1 MPIVPQSFKRKSA
14 FPTSEII
21 AHQTVAVETHAPSW
35 ETRPVA
41 GIQTEHANQSKTS
54 SNAATP
60 LVKGDPLVD
69 PQVCS
74 NPEVRVTGVADL
86 PPQSISNNLSISAH
100 SGSRPISTTH
110 KKKSTTDCASSS
122 KVGHTLGFNDL
133 GDLGV
138 DIPQLSV
145 ISDNGKTQSFGS
157 KCLPDGFHSMQTR
170 SSSARLSQKSNTSHL
185 GVQTAFGSSKGLIAS
200 GMFNTPSTSR
210 RRRRAPSGVPSAKL
224 SKAQRFCARRHVR
237 KITRRDHYFC
247 WYESIGTEKI
257 DGPPPHPVTIR
268 LQTGDLYVHRVTGTS
283 QVQYFCRNSVL
294 ETWEEYAMGMEQ
306 HFQGEKYVLSSNS
319 GGPVWV
325 LPSTRGRHQAAHL
338 RKQISP
344 STFDSISAGSSR
356 R

>member
-21 AHQTVAVETHAPSW
+21 AHH
-35 ETRPVA
+35 
-41 GIQTEHANQSKTS
+41 QTEHANQSKTS

-157 KCLPDGFHSMQTR
+157 KW
-170 SSSARLSQKSNTSHL
+170 SNTSHL

-200 GMFNTPSTSR
+200 G
-210 RRRRAPSGVPSAKL
+210 GY
-224 SKAQRFCARRHVR
+224 
-237 KITRRDHYFC
+237 HY
-247 WYESIGTEKI
+247 
-257 DGPPPHPVTIR
+257 
-268 LQTGDLYVHRVTGTS
+268 L
-283 QVQYFCRNSVL
+283 
-294 ETWEEYAMGMEQ
+294 
-306 HFQGEKYVLSSNS
+306 
-319 GGPVWV
+319 
-325 LPSTRGRHQAAHL
+325 
-338 RKQISP
+338 
-344 STFDSISAGSSR
+344 
-356 R
+356 